1 MDPNLLAFGFPQ
13 GPEMIFIFIL
23 ILLLFGAK
31 KLPQLARGFGK
42 SAGEF
47 KKAKDE
53 FENEIKSASDEAER
67 EATEKRSREESPREA
82 TSPKTADSAKKEDDA
97 DAAT

>member
-1 MDPNLLAFGFPQ
+1 MSMNLLAFGMPG
-13 GPEMIFIFIL
+13 GPEMILIFII

-31 KLPQLARGFGK
+31 KLPQLARGIGK

-53 FENEIKSASDEAER
+53 FETQIKSAADDAER
-67 EATEKRSREESPREA
+67 AAIETEDQED
-82 TSPKTADSAKKEDDA
+82 SPKQIADSSKSSSTESNS
-97 DAAT
+97 

>member
-1 MDPNLLAFGFPQ
+1 MIL
-13 GPEMIFIFIL
+13 IFII

-31 KLPQLARGFGK
+31 KLPQLARGIGK

-53 FENEIKSASDEAER
+53 FETQIKSAADDAER
-67 EATEKRSREESPREA
+67 AAIETEDQED
-82 TSPKTADSAKKEDDA
+82 SPKQIADSSKSSSTES
-97 DAAT
+97 TS

>member
-1 MDPNLLAFGFPQ
+1 MNTPLLAFGIPQ

-31 KLPQLARGFGK
+31 KLPELAKGLGK

-47 KKAKDE
+47 KKAKQEMD
-53 FENEIKSASDEAER
+53 NEIKAAMAEDS
-67 EATEKRSREESPREA
+67 EKS
-82 TSPKTADSAKKEDDA
+82 
-97 DAAT
+97 